1 MTTTRATDTGADR
14 WTFECAVHIRNSRK
28 GRRRLREGAAPPP
41 EPVEPGNVPRV
52 ARVLAL
58 AHRFDQLVADGIA
71 VDFADVARL
80 AGITRQRVSQMTA
93 LLHLAPDVQEAVLD
107 LPRTLRGRDPIREE
121 DVRAIAVVPEW
132 GKQRRL
138 WHDLVTERLDGRTP

>member
-1 MTTTRATDTGADR
+1 MRKARAAETVADR
-14 WTFECAVHIRNSRK
+14 WTFECEVHIRNSRK
-28 GRRRLREGAAPPP
+28 GRRRLRAGVAPAPD
-41 EPVEPGNVPRV
+41 PVEPGNVPRV
-52 ARVLAL
+52 VRVLAL

-93 LLHLAPDVQEAVLD
+93 LLHLAPDLQEAVLD
-107 LPRTLRGRDPIREE
+107 LPRTVRGRDPIREE

-132 GKQRRL
+132 AKQRRL
-138 WHDLVTERLDGRTP
+138 WRDLVAERLEGSTT